1 MTVFLAGGIA
11 WALKRAE
18 EVPNHVRAEG
28 SFWEVLTY
36 KHKKSFGGF
45 TPEEV
50 AEAVARGRALRDQ
63 MVLEFP
69 NLAIAFHPVP
79 DEENGFLQVIEFTNS
94 DSGESSAPRNLRKL
108 VDEKTFDVAHA
119 EQLLNEHAEYVNQV
133 SQIAALSRRSSTV
146 EPEIYNG
153 FLDARTNR
161 VNWKLL
167 MVKAQLAAERGDDV
181 EARAQVSLALN
192 YVGHLEEVEVVSL
205 LAETVATLGHLDFR
219 ATLFGDIL
227 PALEGQADLEA
238 WKSLMMKDYSPQRF
252 ARVMRGEWHIIMEH
266 FLCLCA
272 IDGKGKPFEDLEQLA
287 RVMSSGYGD
296 LVSRL
301 ESMDMQEFY
310 KHPGFALSKN
320 KVWTLS
326 EESREAYE
334 SLHVGAEAWA
344 QGYLRVTRQ
353 VALGD
358 SVLDLLIAESEG
370 LDLSQVTETRV
381 LDPETEKPFQF
392 DPVTRTVS
400 LVDNEKGI
408 YKIEPIALPW

>member
-1 MTVFLAGGIA
+1 MTLFLAGGIA

-28 SFWEVLTY
+28 LFWEVLTY

-45 TPEEV
+45 TPEEI

-79 DEENGFLQVIEFTNS
+79 DEENGFLQVIEFANS

-119 EQLLNEHAEYVNQV
+119 EQLLNEH
-133 SQIAALSRRSSTV
+133 
-146 EPEIYNG
+146 
-153 FLDARTNR
+153 
-161 VNWKLL
+161 
-167 MVKAQLAAERGDDV
+167 
-181 EARAQVSLALN
+181 
-192 YVGHLEEVEVVSL
+192 
-205 LAETVATLGHLDFR
+205 
-219 ATLFGDIL
+219 
-227 PALEGQADLEA
+227 ADLEA

-287 RVMSSGYGD
+287 RVMSSGYSD

-301 ESMDMQEFY
+301 ESMDMQKFY
-310 KHPGFALSKN
+310 KHPGFALS
-320 KVWTLS
+320 
-326 EESREAYE
+326 
-334 SLHVGAEAWA
+334 
-344 QGYLRVTRQ
+344 
-353 VALGD
+353 
-358 SVLDLLIAESEG
+358 
-370 LDLSQVTETRV
+370 
-381 LDPETEKPFQF
+381 
-392 DPVTRTVS
+392 
-400 LVDNEKGI
+400 
-408 YKIEPIALPW
+408 